1 MASMSMS
8 SSRAQ
13 WTKKQDKL
21 FEQALAVYDKDTPDW
36 GHNIARAVGGKSAEE
51 VRRYYEL
58 LEEVVKRMEAAS
70 ALPPLQVPRRRRPQI
85 LAPS

>member
-21 FEQALAVYDKDTPDW
+21 FEPALAVYDKDTPDW
-36 GHNIARAVGGKSAEE
+36 WHNIARAMGGK
-51 VRRYYEL
+51 
-58 LEEVVKRMEAAS
+58 
-70 ALPPLQVPRRRRPQI
+70 
-85 LAPS
+85 

>member
-21 FEQALAVYDKDTPDW
+21 FEQALAVYDKDTPDRC
-36 GHNIARAVGGKSAEE
+36 HNIARAVGGK
-51 VRRYYEL
+51 
-58 LEEVVKRMEAAS
+58 
-70 ALPPLQVPRRRRPQI
+70 
-85 LAPS
+85 

>member
-21 FEQALAVYDKDTPDW
+21 FEPALAVYDKDTPDRW
-36 GHNIARAVGGKSAEE
+36 HNIARAVGGKSAEE

-58 LEEVVKRMEAAS
+58 LEEDVKRIEAGKVPFPAYRC
-70 ALPPLQVPRRRRPQI
+70 PP
-85 LAPS
+85 APPPITS

>member
-21 FEQALAVYDKDTPDW
+21 FEPALAVYDKDTLDRW
-36 GHNIARAVGGKSAEE
+36 HNIARAVGGKSAEE

-58 LEEVVKRMEAAS
+58 LEEDVKRMEAAS
-70 ALPPLQVPRRRRPQI
+70 ALPRLQVPRRRRPQI

>member
-21 FEQALAVYDKDTPDW
+21 FEQALAVYDKDTPDRW
-36 GHNIARAVGGKSAEE
+36 HNIARRGGQVGGGG
-51 VRRYYEL
+51 RTL
-58 LEEVVKRMEAAS
+58 LRAAGEGRQAHRGRQG
-70 ALPPLQVPRRRRPQI
+70 ALPRLQVPRRRRPQL